1 MSYRQDPDAI
11 TAYPRARAG
20 SVGHAPV
27 FRQQSFPLQQQR
39 QQPRQVNSLD
49 RNHHYRYMSDPALL
63 DDEREESPQQYST
76 DSGRRSAMSVEDYS
90 RSEESD
96 NMERH
101 VRKVK
106 KKKMKHLRSFMSVFI
121 GALRQK
127 ENGEEEKKEED
138 IASTR
143 HRQRDERNGLARS
156 VAGGSSV
163 AAGRGADERGGDGSR
178 RRNSFQG
185 GAPSPHHHTQLQR
198 PPGLVFPPQQQQL
211 RGLHNHGNTCFMN
224 AVLQCLSN
232 TDRLAE
238 YFVTDAYKGDFSKNG
253 SKLTMSSNVTEQ
265 FALLLKCLWS
275 GQYNPVVSSRF
286 KEVVGRA
293 AEQYQG
299 TAQHDAQEFFLWLLD
314 NIHED
319 LNQAA
324 ARRYKPLKDT
334 LGRPDEEV
342 AAEVLASHLQ
352 RNNSFIQNLFQ
363 GQFRSALICPSCS
376 TRSCTFDPY
385 ITISLPLPQRE
396 TRPVYVTVVYRAV
409 PRNMR
414 VFGVNVSIDG
424 SIRELRNKLAEL
436 CGVHRQH
443 LVLADL
449 SGDGFHRTFYD
460 DQHISV
466 VNPSDVV
473 HAFECPPYRGDNPVA
488 YSQTNPSGSKEL
500 LLILVVNKCGQTHFG
515 RRFGRPLILRVWRDL
530 THQLFQSVVL
540 KNMAEF
546 LRDGVRLPEVCRSGI
561 LFKCRVVD
569 GLPGRCVLPTDVE
582 HPFYSPSVDKAM
594 NVSMVYGGPTHIKLV
609 CEWEPE
615 TKAAVFG
622 VIPDQHPEPHESV
635 TELRQYYEQPLQTS
649 LTDSLNLHQRR
660 DGQLLWRTHLAR

>member
-1 MSYRQDPDAI
+1 MLSVWLWSNLLFTLLLYIRTPASDITDCSSARPTTICVCCAAMSYRQDPDAI

-39 QQPRQVNSLD
+39 QQPRQVNSLE

-90 RSEESD
+90 RSEENE

-101 VRKVK
+101 VRKAK

-121 GALRQK
+121 GGLRQK
-127 ENGEEEKKEED
+127 ENGEEKKEED

-185 GAPSPHHHTQLQR
+185 GAPSPRHHPQLQR

-224 AVLQCLSN
+224 AVLQCLGN

-238 YFVTDAYKGDFSKNG
+238 YFVTDAYKGDFNKNG
-253 SKLTMSSNVTEQ
+253 SKLTTSSNVTEQ

-286 KEVVGRA
+286 KEMVGRA
-293 AEQYQG
+293 TEQYQG

-324 ARRYKPLKDT
+324 ARRYKPLK
-334 LGRPDEEV
+334 
-342 AAEVLASHLQ
+342 
-352 RNNSFIQNLFQ
+352 
-363 GQFRSALICPSCS
+363 
-376 TRSCTFDPY
+376 
-385 ITISLPLPQRE
+385 
-396 TRPVYVTVVYRAV
+396 
-409 PRNMR
+409 
-414 VFGVNVSIDG
+414 VS
-424 SIRELRNKLAEL
+424 
-436 CGVHRQH
+436 
-443 LVLADL
+443 
-449 SGDGFHRTFYD
+449 
-460 DQHISV
+460 
-466 VNPSDVV
+466 
-473 HAFECPPYRGDNPVA
+473 
-488 YSQTNPSGSKEL
+488 
-500 LLILVVNKCGQTHFG
+500 
-515 RRFGRPLILRVWRDL
+515 
-530 THQLFQSVVL
+530 
-540 KNMAEF
+540 
-546 LRDGVRLPEVCRSGI
+546 
-561 LFKCRVVD
+561 
-569 GLPGRCVLPTDVE
+569 
-582 HPFYSPSVDKAM
+582 
-594 NVSMVYGGPTHIKLV
+594 
-609 CEWEPE
+609 
-615 TKAAVFG
+615 
-622 VIPDQHPEPHESV
+622 
-635 TELRQYYEQPLQTS
+635 
-649 LTDSLNLHQRR
+649 
-660 DGQLLWRTHLAR
+660 

>member
-238 YFVTDAYKGDFSKNG
+238 YFVTDAYKGDFNKNG

-324 ARRYKPLKDT
+324 ARRYKPLK
-334 LGRPDEEV
+334 
-342 AAEVLASHLQ
+342 
-352 RNNSFIQNLFQ
+352 
-363 GQFRSALICPSCS
+363 
-376 TRSCTFDPY
+376 
-385 ITISLPLPQRE
+385 
-396 TRPVYVTVVYRAV
+396 
-409 PRNMR
+409 
-414 VFGVNVSIDG
+414 VS
-424 SIRELRNKLAEL
+424 
-436 CGVHRQH
+436 
-443 LVLADL
+443 
-449 SGDGFHRTFYD
+449 
-460 DQHISV
+460 
-466 VNPSDVV
+466 
-473 HAFECPPYRGDNPVA
+473 
-488 YSQTNPSGSKEL
+488 
-500 LLILVVNKCGQTHFG
+500 
-515 RRFGRPLILRVWRDL
+515 
-530 THQLFQSVVL
+530 
-540 KNMAEF
+540 
-546 LRDGVRLPEVCRSGI
+546 
-561 LFKCRVVD
+561 
-569 GLPGRCVLPTDVE
+569 
-582 HPFYSPSVDKAM
+582 
-594 NVSMVYGGPTHIKLV
+594 
-609 CEWEPE
+609 
-615 TKAAVFG
+615 
-622 VIPDQHPEPHESV
+622 
-635 TELRQYYEQPLQTS
+635 
-649 LTDSLNLHQRR
+649 
-660 DGQLLWRTHLAR
+660 